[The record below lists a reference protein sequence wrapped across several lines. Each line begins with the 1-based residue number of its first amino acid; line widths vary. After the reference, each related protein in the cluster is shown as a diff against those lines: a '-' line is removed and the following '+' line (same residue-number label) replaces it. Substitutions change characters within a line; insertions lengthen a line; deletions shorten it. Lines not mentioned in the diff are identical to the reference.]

1 MRLLPRLPAEGA
13 RPTSAASR
21 KAFFYRHPAVL
32 ERDTHKPRRIQPAGH
47 RFARQSPPVPLV
59 AAEFAQAIWD
69 AKGEPTE
76 FSNPL
81 MKVLAWVKSGAC
93 ALVPTHML
101 SLRNLVVLLE
111 GCRAN
116 GPAVTTT
123 SPKT

>member
-1 MRLLPRLPAEGA
+1 MRLLTHLPDEGA

-21 KAFFYRHPAVL
+21 TAFFYRHPAVL
-32 ERDTHKPRRIQPAGH
+32 ERDTHKPLRIQPACH
-47 RFARQSPPVPLV
+47 RFARQSPPVPRG

-81 MKVLAWVKSGAC
+81 MKVLAWVKSGAR

-101 SLRNLVVLLE
+101 SLHILAVLLE
-111 GCRAN
+111 GSRAN